1 MVDPASDQQVAL
13 HTLVRW
19 RTQAQQLRDAA
30 AELDRTH
37 VPLLV
42 RQLRRQGVS
51 RADIATAVGVTVKR
65 VDQLIADGKAAE
77 STPPSW
83 YTENA
88 ATGWDPLT
96 CLLGVD
102 P

>member
-1 MVDPASDQQVAL
+1 MVDPASDQEVAL

-30 AELDRTH
+30 AELDRVH

-42 RQLRRQGVS
+42 QQMRRQGVP
-51 RADIATAVGVTVKR
+51 REAIAAAAGVTVKR
-65 VDQLIADGKAAE
+65 VDQLIASGKAAE
-77 STPPSW
+77 SNPPAW
-83 YTENA
+83 YCTNA
-88 ATGWDPLT
+88 ATAWDPLT